1 MFSTRPSLSWRY
13 GTLAVFALLL
23 VLWSLSSPRT
33 APHRGQIATWVN
45 DELSEHL
52 NIPASNPD
60 RPAEPLSL
68 QAPITYSHSRFDG
81 EGLVD
86 FKKPEGLRVVA
97 MVLAGRREF
106 VSILECYMRVSCP
119 CLHGDLD

>member
-1 MFSTRPSLSWRY
+1 MFLTRPSLYWRY
-13 GTLAVFALLL
+13 GTLTVLALCL
-23 VLWSLSSPRT
+23 VLWFLSSTRI

-52 NIPASNPD
+52 NIPATGTNE
-60 RPAEPLSL
+60 PAEHLSV
-68 QAPITYSHSRFDG
+68 QASTPYSHSRFDG
-81 EGLVD
+81 EGLEN

-106 VSILECYMRVSCP
+106 VSILECYMKVS
-119 CLHGDLD
+119 